1 MKLDIVKDER
11 WPDYTINNGGQWT
24 EFSLQCS
31 PDTAEW
37 ITTTIKDYE
46 RVQKFIEELAK
57 HQGVYK

>member
-11 WPDYTINNGGQWT
+11 WPDY
-24 EFSLQCS
+24 
-31 PDTAEW
+31 
-37 ITTTIKDYE
+37 TTTIKDYE